1 MKIHWLIP
9 GNYKNIDDLYKSD
22 IASIRLR
29 AGLVGKYANDFQIQF
44 SAGDH
49 VDFNADIIVV
59 GKIGM
64 DCQNGRDDLWSS
76 YLLEARKKSKKII
89 IDYTDNHLARISPMF
104 YFYKKILPLSDNA
117 IVPSSYMSLLL
128 AQFFKIKITIIED
141 PIEVKALSQKILSNK
156 NKFSLLWFG
165 HNTNIPYLIQYLQ
178 NNSLC
183 DISVKINIL
192 TNSHG
197 IDLLSTN
204 IPTFHSSIDLN
215 MYEWSISNM
224 INAAENSDACLIPS
238 DINDP
243 RKSGVGS
250 NRLITA
256 FALGLP
262 VTADILASYA
272 PFSEYFHNIRNEPLS
287 LFINQLNLY
296 SEKCKNAQSE
306 IIINFSQDAI
316 VKKWITFF
324 NNLL

>member
-9 GNYKNIDDLYKSD
+9 GDYRNIDDLYKSH
-22 IASIRLR
+22 IASIRMR
-29 AGLVGKYANDFQIQF
+29 AGLVGKYSSDFQIQF
-44 SAGDH
+44 TAGDH
-49 VDFNADIIVV
+49 VNSNADIIVV

-64 DCQNGRDDLWSS
+64 DCQNGRDNLWFG
-76 YLLEARKKSKKII
+76 YLLEASKKNKKII
-89 IDYTDNHLARISPMF
+89 IDYTDNHLARVSPMF

-128 AQFFKIKITIIED
+128 AQYFNNKIILIED
-141 PIEVKALSQKILSNK
+141 PVEIKFLSPKILSNQ
-156 NKFSLLWFG
+156 NYISLLWFG
-165 HNTNIPYLIQYLQ
+165 HNTNIPYLVQYLQ

-183 DISVKINIL
+183 DISVKINVL

-224 INAAENSDACLIPS
+224 INAADNSDACLIPS

-287 LFINQLNLY
+287 LFTKQLKLY
-296 SEKCKNAQSE
+296 SEKCKKAQSE
-306 IIINFSQDAI
+306 IIINFSEEVI
-316 VKKWITFF
+316 VKKWVSFF
-324 NNLL
+324 NNL